1 MRNVVTKRKT
11 LLLILWVGSASLA
24 QAESTNRPAD
34 WAEPMEMA
42 GVPNLNKGD
51 ENLYRSAQP
60 SEQGMR
66 NLKKM
71 GIETI
76 VNLRSF
82 SSDRDEIGDTGL
94 GWNKGNAIREM
105 SEGGHGYNKVWRN
118 LPKWIR
124 ELDIEAVKRRAGI

>member
-1 MRNVVTKRKT
+1 
-11 LLLILWVGSASLA
+11 
-24 QAESTNRPAD
+24 
-34 WAEPMEMA
+34 MA
-42 GVPNLNKGD
+42 GVPNLNKDD